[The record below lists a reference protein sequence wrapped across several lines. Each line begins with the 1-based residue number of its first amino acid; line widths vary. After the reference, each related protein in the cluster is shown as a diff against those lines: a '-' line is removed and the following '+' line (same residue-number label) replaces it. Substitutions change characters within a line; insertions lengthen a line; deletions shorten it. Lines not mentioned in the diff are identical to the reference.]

1 MEKAHDKTKVEAG
14 KVAGTNAPEV
24 HAKAATEPGKTE
36 AGCCQTEKPSADC
49 DCKKTPK
56 V

>member
-14 KVAGTNAPEV
+14 KVADTKTSEV
-24 HAKAATEPGKTE
+24 HAKATEHGKTE
-36 AGCCQTEKPSADC
+36 GGCCQTEKPSADC

>member
-14 KVAGTNAPEV
+14 KVADTKKPETHTTAPAN
-24 HAKAATEPGKTE
+24 HGKTE